1 MGEIRFFCPRYFCH
15 ISSIR
20 EYRFFTIGK
29 IDRETGVLPIVA
41 AVAILDSQRFLDR
54 LDFFPRYA
62 WVISVGF
69 TARNHRCIH
78 FFSNVARRTL
88 LASVSSI
95 YSNGLSVNPW
105 DILAF
110 GFVLVSWPLE
120 ALSRC
125 AFGAW
130 LCGLRSRP
138 WRIIYEFWDSNG
150 CTRHDFPKLYYEI

>member
-1 MGEIRFFCPRYFCH
+1 MPVHVESLSYGPEVPTPLIRCSNRYNMAVPNFQHHLISFEIRHLGEIRFFCPRYFCH

-20 EYRFFTIGK
+20 EFRFFTIGK

-41 AVAILDSQRFLDR
+41 TVALLDSQRFLDR

-78 FFSNVARRTL
+78 FFSNLARRTF

-95 YSNGLSVNPW
+95 YSNGLSVNP
-105 DILAF
+105 
-110 GFVLVSWPLE
+110 
-120 ALSRC
+120 
-125 AFGAW
+125 
-130 LCGLRSRP
+130 
-138 WRIIYEFWDSNG
+138 
-150 CTRHDFPKLYYEI
+150 